1 MIYGVRRRFAEED
14 IEDPLVVPIGTTAV
28 ASSSN
33 SSSASKSHVVMTHK
47 SVADS
52 GVGLTQDEHRRLF
65 QKFSQ
70 ASPRTCIECGVSE
83 LGLFTSRAL
92 VEFKV
97 DDIAGERER
106 LWDDD
111 DLLYVC

>member
-1 MIYGVRRRFAEED
+1 
-14 IEDPLVVPIGTTAV
+14 
-28 ASSSN
+28 
-33 SSSASKSHVVMTHK
+33 
-47 SVADS
+47 VADS
-52 GVGLTQDEHRRLF
+52 GVYLTHDEQTNLF

-70 ASPRTCIECGVSE
+70 VSSKTRIECGVSE